1 MRICILTVSIAI
13 PHPVPEIV
21 VRTLHLEF
29 IRDGLSQGSDT
40 PSVGHLHIAF
50 GSLIVVGLSS
60 NWPERGT
67 RSGCWVEDTR
77 LGLQRG
83 GMIGRKRANRNVAYA

>member
-1 MRICILTVSIAI
+1 MRICILTVRITI
-13 PHPVPEIV
+13 PHSVSGIV
-21 VRTLHLEF
+21 VRTFHLEF
-29 IRDGLSQGSDT
+29 VRNGLSQRSDT

-50 GSLIVVGLSS
+50 GSLVVVGLSS
-60 NWPERGT
+60 NWPGRGA